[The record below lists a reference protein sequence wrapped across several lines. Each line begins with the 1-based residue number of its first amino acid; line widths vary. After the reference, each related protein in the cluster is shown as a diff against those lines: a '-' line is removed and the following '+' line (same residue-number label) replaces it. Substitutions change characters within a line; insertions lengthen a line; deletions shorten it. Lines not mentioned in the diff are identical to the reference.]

1 METNWQTILTGTN
14 VPGKASSIVNQ
25 MVDLIK
31 YPVITQ
37 KTYIA
42 LFKNRQ
48 YTFDVDL
55 RLTKPQIKKVFETL
69 FNVDVI
75 SVNTHIPPRQK
86 IRVGLAQGYRP
97 HYKRAII
104 TIKEGQSINYSYDT
118 K

>member
-1 METNWQTILTGTN
+1 MTKMQTNWQNILTTSPSVIN
-14 VPGKASSIVNQ
+14 K
-25 MVDLIK
+25 MVDLVK

-42 LFKNRQ
+42 LFKNSQ

-69 FNVDVI
+69 FNVDII

-86 IRVGLAQGYRP
+86 IRVGLSQGYRP
-97 HYKRAII
+97 CYKRAII
-104 TIKEGQSINYSYDT
+104 TLKEGQSINYSSKT
-118 K
+118 EN